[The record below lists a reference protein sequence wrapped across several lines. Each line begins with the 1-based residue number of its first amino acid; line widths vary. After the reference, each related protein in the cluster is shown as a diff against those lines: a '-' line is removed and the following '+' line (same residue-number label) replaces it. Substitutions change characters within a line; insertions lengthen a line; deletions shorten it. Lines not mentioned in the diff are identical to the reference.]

1 MGVFMLGVIAL
12 VAVVLSF
19 GLVALT
25 LSRALPSGTSAPTAP
40 YTNSA
45 VGEDG
50 NPTHTMARVLGELEQ
65 LSTLRERGVLTE
77 KEFEAEKARA
87 LGVGPKLPRRN
98 T

>member
-1 MGVFMLGVIAL
+1 MIAL

-25 LSRALPSGTSAPTAP
+25 LSRALPAGTSATTVAPSHAATAQSE
-40 YTNSA
+40 SA
-45 VGEDG
+45 A
-50 NPTHTMARVLGELEQ
+50 HTMARVLSELEQ
-65 LSTLRERGVLTE
+65 LSLLRERGVLTE

-87 LGVGPKLPRRN
+87 LGVGPKLPRRS